1 MTDTVKYL
9 LTIPVGMWNAKF
21 KPRPIKAAKEMSQV
35 EKTLRKAGSAV
46 TSGPPKGMQKA
57 DPEWRV
63 GTSLQ
68 GQITDTSYNELRQ
81 CFGEPHYSD
90 MDDDQVTKEWV
101 ITIEGV
107 VCTIYDWRR
116 GRTPLKDIVWN
127 VGGTSRLSHRLV
139 EGWLYKWRGY
149 HLGIEAAY

>member
-1 MTDTVKYL
+1 
-9 LTIPVGMWNAKF
+9 
-21 KPRPIKAAKEMSQV
+21 MSQL
-35 EKTLRKAGSAV
+35 EKTLRKAGTAV

-116 GRTPLKDIVWN
+116 GRTPLKDSAWN

-149 HLGIEAAY
+149 HLGTEAAY

>member
-1 MTDTVKYL
+1 
-9 LTIPVGMWNAKF
+9 
-21 KPRPIKAAKEMSQV
+21 
-35 EKTLRKAGSAV
+35 
-46 TSGPPKGMQKA
+46 MQKA

-68 GQITDTSYNELRQ
+68 GQITDTSYNELRH

-90 MDDDQVTKEWV
+90 MTNDQVTKEWV

-116 GRTPLKDIVWN
+116 GRTPLKDTAWN
-127 VGGTSRLSHRLV
+127 IGGTSKVSARLV
-139 EGWLYKWRGY
+139 ESYLYRWRNQE
-149 HLGIEAAY
+149 LGIEAAY